1 MMQDT
6 EEEIRLPSEE
16 AEGGFPRDQASVKTN
31 REPTD
36 AVRTDRRDGYGTVHL
51 TRRRVLR
58 SLGGAVGGLV
68 LGGVGHA
75 RVDAAEIKAGD
86 IAAGPDGAG
95 LPAGRGTVSMGE
107 QVYQA
112 KCMACHGPTGTEG
125 PMDKLVGEKL
135 PVKTI
140 GSFWPY
146 ATTVFDYIRRAQP
159 FNKPGSLTNEEVY
172 ALTAWLLFKNK
183 TIAADQVIDAETLP
197 KVRMPNRD
205 GFVPDPR
212 PDVD

>member
-1 MMQDT
+1 MGGSTMSMRSGMVQMAAGLAVIVGLLGVGAWAAG
-6 EEEIRLPSEE
+6 EPSYRGPFGFGRVPGE
-16 AEGGFPRDQASVKTN
+16 AEIM
-31 REPTD
+31 
-36 AVRTDRRDGYGTVHL
+36 
-51 TRRRVLR
+51 
-58 SLGGAVGGLV
+58 
-68 LGGVGHA
+68 A
-75 RVDAAEIKAGD
+75 RD
-86 IAAGPDGAG
+86 IAVGPDGAG
-95 LPAGRGTVSMGE
+95 LPAGRGTVSAGE

-112 KCMACHGPTGTEG
+112 KCVACHGPTGTEG

-159 FNKPGSLTNEEVY
+159 FNKPGSLTDEEVY

-183 TIAADQVIDAETLP
+183 IIAADQVIDAETLP

>member
-1 MMQDT
+1 MSMGSRMVRT
-6 EEEIRLPSEE
+6 AAGLAVLVGLLGAGALAAGGPGYRGPYGFGRMPSE
-16 AEGGFPRDQASVKTN
+16 
-31 REPTD
+31 
-36 AVRTDRRDGYGTVHL
+36 
-51 TRRRVLR
+51 
-58 SLGGAVGGLV
+58 
-68 LGGVGHA
+68 
-75 RVDAAEIKAGD
+75 AEIKARD
-86 IAAGPDGAG
+86 IAVGPDGAG

-112 KCMACHGPTGTEG
+112 KCAACHGPTGTEG
-125 PMDKLVGEKL
+125 PMDKLVGGTL

-159 FNKPGSLTNEEVY
+159 FNQPGSLTDEEVY
-172 ALTAWLLFKNK
+172 ALTAWLLFRNQI
-183 TIAADQVIDAETLP
+183 IAADQVIDAETLP

>member
-1 MMQDT
+1 MSM
-6 EEEIRLPSEE
+6 PSCI
-16 AEGGFPRDQASVKTN
+16 A
-31 REPTD
+31 
-36 AVRTDRRDGYGTVHL
+36 YW
-51 TRRRVLR
+51 
-58 SLGGAVGGLV
+58 VGGLV
-68 LGGVGHA
+68 FLVSLLVAGAWAAGGPGYRGPFGFGSVPSA
-75 RVDAAEIKAGD
+75 DAIKARD
-86 IAAGPDGAG
+86 IAVGPDGAG

-112 KCMACHGPTGTEG
+112 RCVACHGPTGTEG

-159 FNKPGSLTNEEVY
+159 FNQPGSLTDEEVY
-172 ALTAWLLFKNK
+172 ALTAWLLFRNQI
-183 TIAADQVIDAETLP
+183 IAADQVIDAATLP
-197 KVRMPNRD
+197 QVQMPNRH

-212 PDVD
+212 PDVE

>member
-1 MMQDT
+1 MSTYSNIAKRMGMIAVIVGMVASGALGADGPGYRGPFG
-6 EEEIRLPSEE
+6 IGRVPS
-16 AEGGFPRDQASVKTN
+16 D
-31 REPTD
+31 
-36 AVRTDRRDGYGTVHL
+36 
-51 TRRRVLR
+51 
-58 SLGGAVGGLV
+58 
-68 LGGVGHA
+68 
-75 RVDAAEIKAGD
+75 AEIKARD
-86 IAAGPDGAG
+86 IAVGPDGEG
-95 LPAGRGTVSMGE
+95 LPPGRGTASAGE
-107 QVYQA
+107 QLYQA
-112 KCMACHGPTGTEG
+112 KCAGCHGTTGTEG

-159 FNKPGSLTNEEVY
+159 FNQPGSLTDEEVY
-172 ALTAWLLFKNK
+172 ALTAWLLFKNQ
-183 TIAADQVIDAETLP
+183 IILADQVIDAETLP

>member
-1 MMQDT
+1 MSMRSGMVRMAAGLAVIVGLLGAGALAAGGPGYHGPYGFGRVPS
-6 EEEIRLPSEE
+6 EEEI
-16 AEGGFPRDQASVKTN
+16 K
-31 REPTD
+31 
-36 AVRTDRRDGYGTVHL
+36 
-51 TRRRVLR
+51 
-58 SLGGAVGGLV
+58 
-68 LGGVGHA
+68 A
-75 RVDAAEIKAGD
+75 RD
-86 IAAGPDGAG
+86 IAVGPDGAG

-159 FNKPGSLTNEEVY
+159 FNQPGSLTDEEVY
-172 ALTAWLLFKNK
+172 ALTAWLLFRNQII
-183 TIAADQVIDAETLP
+183 TADQVIDAETLP

>member
-1 MMQDT
+1 MSMRCRMVKT
-6 EEEIRLPSEE
+6 AAIIVIIV
-16 AEGGFPRDQASVKTN
+16 GMIASVALAATGL
-31 REPTD
+31 
-36 AVRTDRRDGYGTVHL
+36 GYRGPFG
-51 TRRRVLR
+51 
-58 SLGGAVGGLV
+58 LG
-68 LGGVGHA
+68 
-75 RVDAAEIKAGD
+75 RMPSAADIKARD
-86 IAAGPDGAG
+86 IAVGPDGAG
-95 LPAGRGTVSMGE
+95 LPPARGTVSAGE

-112 KCMACHGPTGTEG
+112 KCVACHGPTGTEG
-125 PMDKLVGEKL
+125 PMDKLVGGKL

-159 FNKPGSLTNEEVY
+159 FNQPGSLTDEEVY

-183 TIAADQVIDAETLP
+183 IIAADRVIDAETLP
-197 KVRMPNRD
+197 KVQMPNRD